1 MSLYLASVSVVTT
14 VKWFWFVIAAI
25 LLVCVIAAF
34 ARGFKESAN
43 LRGPDVS
50 SLYGQLA
57 ALVMICFVF
66 YPVCC
71 PAMVAL
77 RSNAHASTHDATAPR
92 GLGYY
97 VAGERRV

>member
-66 YPVCC
+66 YPVR
-71 PAMVAL
+71 PE
-77 RSNAHASTHDATAPR
+77 NSTHQGSAGR
-92 GLGYY
+92 GGLWPT
-97 VAGERRV
+97 